1 MKFESADALLK
12 LGVKFSDALILGTNE
27 VSKEVVDFAESNG
40 KPVLPFVE
48 NPDYPSYY
56 GDFYEKL
63 LS

>member
-1 MKFESADALLK
+1 M
-12 LGVKFSDALILGTNE
+12 GIKFSDALILGTNE
-27 VSKEVVDFAESNG
+27 PNKEVVDYAESEG

-48 NPDYPSYY
+48 NPDYASYY